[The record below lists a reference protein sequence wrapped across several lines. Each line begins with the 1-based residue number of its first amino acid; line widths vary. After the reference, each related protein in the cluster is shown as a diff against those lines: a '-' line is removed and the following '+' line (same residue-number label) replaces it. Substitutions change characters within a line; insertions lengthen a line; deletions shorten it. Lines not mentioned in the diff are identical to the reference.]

1 MRKILNIILWISLP
15 LGVLVVVVLTQN
27 HYQNKTVVALN
38 VDINYNIEG
47 ETNRLLTY
55 EDINTFVRHRYDSIK
70 GKKIKSINI
79 EEIEYDLMDNPYIK
93 SADAYTT
100 MDGSVQLRIIQRKA
114 IVRVIDVFGDQ
125 FYMDDQA
132 RILPIR
138 SYYPARVLVCNG
150 NVRNIGYYSNNY
162 THKQLDSL
170 VEISILKDIYQMA
183 KYIEMDTLLSRQIV
197 QLNVD
202 IKGEF
207 VLVPLLSNHIIK
219 FGKAE
224 NIAEKFN
231 KLKIFYTDGLG
242 HHRWNDYKTI
252 NLKYK
257 NQIVCTKN

>member
-15 LGVLVVVVLTQN
+15 LGVLAVGVMTQI
-27 HYQNKTVVALN
+27 HYQNKEVAALN
-38 VDINYNIEG
+38 VDINYNADG

-55 EDINTFVRHRYDSIK
+55 EDINTFIRHRYDSIE

-79 EEIEYDLMDNPYIK
+79 EKIEQDLMDNPYIK

-114 IVRVIDVFGDQ
+114 IVRVIDAFGDQ

-150 NVRNIGYYSNNY
+150 HVGNLGYYSNNY
-162 THKQLDSL
+162 THNQLDSI
-170 VEISILKDIYQMA
+170 VDKSILKDIYQMA
-183 KYIEMDTLLSRQIV
+183 RYIELDTLLSKQIV

-207 VLVPLLSNHIIK
+207 ILVPLLSNHIIK

-224 NIAEKFN
+224 NIAEKFE
-231 KLKIFYTDGLG
+231 KLKVFYTDGLG
-242 HHRWNDYKTI
+242 HHRWNDYKI
-252 NLKYK
+252 LNLKYK